1 MESVQLKYYMHKRLY
16 EYIWAQGGWFKNNI
30 GYMVQKGIDRPSL
43 GGCQGPT
50 TYSLMIRWWE
60 INLIRVFLVIKAD
73 IFSMKECWY
82 HLRGKGFGGKSCV
95 GRRRMGPT
103 HIVCESPHI

>member
-60 INLIRVFLVIKAD
+60 INLIRVFFGNQGGYLQYEGVLVP
-73 IFSMKECWY
+73 S
-82 HLRGKGFGGKSCV
+82 KG
-95 GRRRMGPT
+95 
-103 HIVCESPHI
+103 